1 MADAAELESLRLAL
15 TEKQEAVDRQAS
27 LVRSLKASHSAVAA
41 DLLTSPAAPALN
53 DASPSHADVE
63 AAVSLLQ
70 QLKLELQSAS
80 KDLAAAVSG
89 NGPASGYETFRKN
102 VNKTLES
109 RLFII
114 PSFQIYG
121 GVSGLYDYGPPGC
134 AVKANVLAFWRQV
147 LPPLVNL
154 VHENVWLLCCC
165 GFLNLIVILVLH
177 GFFIQPFFI

>member
-1 MADAAELESLRLAL
+1 MAAASAAEIERMRLAL
-15 TEKQEAVDRQAS
+15 IEKQEAIDHQAS

-41 DLLTSPAAPALN
+41 SIHPEASFESSFTSH
-53 DASPSHADVE
+53 DEVE

-70 QLKLELQSAS
+70 QLKLDLQSAS
-80 KDLAAAVSG
+80 KEFASVVSG
-89 NGPASGYETFRKN
+89 NGPVSSTETFRKN

-147 LPPLVNL
+147 YTICVYLWKNSHLFCNHAL
-154 VHENVWLLCCC
+154 
-165 GFLNLIVILVLH
+165 
-177 GFFIQPFFI
+177 

>member
-15 TEKQEAVDRQAS
+15 IEKQEAVDRQAS

-41 DLLTSPAAPALN
+41 DLLTSSGSPSP
-53 DASPSHADVE
+53 DASTSHADVE

-70 QLKLELQSAS
+70 RLKLELQSAS
-80 KDLAAAVSG
+80 KDLASAVSG
-89 NGPASGYETFRKN
+89 NGPASSYETFRKN

-147 LPPLVNL
+147 LPPLVIR
-154 VHENVWLLCCC
+154 VHKNVWLPACC
-165 GFLNLIVILVLH
+165 GL
-177 GFFIQPFFI
+177 

>member
-1 MADAAELESLRLAL
+1 MADAAELESLRRAL
-15 TEKQEAVDRQAS
+15 IEKQEAVDRQAS
-27 LVRSLKASHSAVAA
+27 LVRSLKASHSAVSA
-41 DLLTSPAAPALN
+41 DLLNSSAASGSPSTE
-53 DASPSHADVE
+53 SPTSHADVE

-70 QLKLELQSAS
+70 QLKLDLQAAS
-80 KDLAAAVSG
+80 KELASAVSG
-89 NGPASGYETFRKN
+89 NGPASSYETFRKN

-147 LPPLVNL
+147 MPPLVIH
-154 VHENVWLLCCC
+154 VHKNVC
-165 GFLNLIVILVLH
+165 
-177 GFFIQPFFI
+177 